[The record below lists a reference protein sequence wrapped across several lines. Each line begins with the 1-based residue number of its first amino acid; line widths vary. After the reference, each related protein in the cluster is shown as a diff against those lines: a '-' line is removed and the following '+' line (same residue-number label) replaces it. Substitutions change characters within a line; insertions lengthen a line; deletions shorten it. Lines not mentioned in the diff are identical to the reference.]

1 MWYQQNVGTHIAGVP
16 RTYVVRILAYLQHVS
31 TRIIAPCC
39 YQFTNDYSQHVQR
52 SLKTKAVNQL
62 TFFGCSVNYVSFAA
76 ARPGLSQNREKQKV
90 DFLVFPM
97 ILA

>member
-1 MWYQQNVGTHIAGVP
+1 M
-16 RTYVVRILAYLQHVS
+16 
-31 TRIIAPCC
+31 II
-39 YQFTNDYSQHVQR
+39 SQHVQR

-62 TFFGCSVNYVSFAA
+62 TFFGCSVNYVSFAMAA